1 MIPRARIVF
10 ILMVAASTRAFTSR
24 PMRSLHMK
32 LRAESLSPT
41 GDAETPLAADQV
53 DPKKTSVLMLG
64 STTSLARRTAVE
76 ALSNALLRS
85 LDRTSEATAM
95 IGEELVSVGEILDTE
110 IQGEEERLAGVEKLV
125 GMLKGVVKGKA
136 EVVQRETELLN
147 KMQGLKQKVIE
158 HVITERL
165 DEAANAKA
173 ELISIEMVLSETM
186 VACKIQ
192 LEVTFS
198 SFILALEH
206 NPPCQLQM

>member
-1 MIPRARIVF
+1 
-10 ILMVAASTRAFTSR
+10 
-24 PMRSLHMK
+24 MK